1 MPLVLRMKHVVK
13 SADLGDPTMLFQ
25 MYHRSPIPI
34 ERKQTA
40 EMIMKLSAN
49 PDDPTNMASA
59 GAVVASA
66 PQDEP
71 AAPMEEPGSGPARA
85 FGRTASRPPQKAQ
98 CDEQWTPSIQRGVPI
113 SIQQATA
120 LRGRETQRA
129 PAGNA
134 ISSPASSGD
143 ADPIPKSGAMGIAK
157 NTTQVP
163 KPRQSPASDFSV
175 DDDGASDL
183 PGEERRKGKDA
194 RRRARASP
202 TKAKEKGTKEKES
215 KEMTDRKEER
225 ATVHVAQLDVASSR
239 PSHPCS
245 DAWCLRAADP
255 VA

>member
-59 GAVVASA
+59 GVVVASA

-71 AAPMEEPGSGPARA
+71 AAPMEETGSGPAKA
-85 FGRTASRPPQKAQ
+85 SGRTASRPPQKAQ
-98 CDEQWTPSIQRGVPI
+98 RDEQWTPSIQRGVPI

-129 PAGNA
+129 PASKA
-134 ISSPASSGD
+134 TSSPASSGD
-143 ADPIPKSGAMGIAK
+143 AAPIPR
-157 NTTQVP
+157 VLP
-163 KPRQSPASDFSV
+163 KTRPRCSSPDKVRRQTFPSMMTV
-175 DDDGASDL
+175 ASDL
-183 PGEERRKGKDA
+183 PGRKAKRKGGQGQT
-194 RRRARASP
+194 R
-202 TKAKEKGTKEKES
+202 
-215 KEMTDRKEER
+215 
-225 ATVHVAQLDVASSR
+225 
-239 PSHPCS
+239 
-245 DAWCLRAADP
+245 
-255 VA
+255 